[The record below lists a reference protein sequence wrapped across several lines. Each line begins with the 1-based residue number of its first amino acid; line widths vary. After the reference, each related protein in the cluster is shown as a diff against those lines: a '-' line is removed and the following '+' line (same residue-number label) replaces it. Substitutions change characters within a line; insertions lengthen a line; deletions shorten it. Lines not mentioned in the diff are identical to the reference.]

1 MVNHVEY
8 DPNFRTHK
16 HIDKFAARGML
27 VDIQVSFKTLWTFF
41 RDILYNQGHSRH
53 FELFR
58 AIFTNLETFLDD
70 LRSFETS

>member
-1 MVNHVEY
+1 MNHVEY

-27 VDIQVSFKTLWTFF
+27 VDIQVSLKTVWTSF
-41 RDILYNQGHSRH
+41 RDNLIVSKT
-53 FELFR
+53 FETFR

-70 LRSFETS
+70 LRSF

>member
-27 VDIQVSFKTLWTFF
+27 VDIQVSFFKTF
-41 RDILYNQGHSRH
+41 R
-53 FELFR
+53 
-58 AIFTNLETFLDD
+58 T
-70 LRSFETS
+70 SF